1 MFVLTSKVTIAGKR
15 FSSINDIAIRR
26 SVFTLGDTAVIK
38 VPATVVLAG
47 KNFVS
52 SSASLTQEQIKIGDQ
67 VEIQLGYDGNDK
79 IEFKGYVR
87 NINLK
92 QPLEIECEDQFYMC
106 RQKKVQL
113 TGETT
118 TLEDLLAKMGLKVG
132 HADKLTLKNFSIK
145 NKLEPSVAQVLA
157 KLQADYGL
165 NIFFD
170 LNGKIY
176 ACRPMGVESS
186 DPAVKYELR
195 LNVINSDQL
204 IYRLAEDAKIEIK
217 AICIKKDGSK
227 IEAKKGSSQGSS
239 KTIYFYDVE
248 HTKELATLAQAE
260 LLRHSYDGYEG
271 IVETFLVPY
280 AQPAMYASIVDKQ
293 YSERDGEYYIES
305 VDTTF
310 GRSGGRRKLTL
321 GLKNNGQ
328 IDQPY
333 KATI

>member
-1 MFVLTSKVTIAGKR
+1 M
-15 FSSINDIAIRR
+15 
-26 SVFTLGDTAVIK
+26 
-38 VPATVVLAG
+38 
-47 KNFVS
+47 
-52 SSASLTQEQIKIGDQ
+52 
-67 VEIQLGYDGNDK
+67 
-79 IEFKGYVR
+79 
-87 NINLK
+87 
-92 QPLEIECEDQFYMC
+92 
-106 RQKKVQL
+106 QL

-118 TLEDLLAKMGLKVG
+118 TLEDLLVKMGLKVG

-157 KLQADYGL
+157 KLQTDYGL

-186 DPAVKYELR
+186 DPAIKYELR

-227 IEAKKGSSQGSS
+227 IEAKKGSSEGSS

-248 HTKELATLAQAE
+248 DTKELATLAQAE

-280 AQPAMYASIVDKQ
+280 AQPAMYASISDKQ
-293 YSERDGEYYIES
+293 YNERDGEYYIES